1 MVSVMLLRRS
11 LFVLPTYGL
20 SFSYLVPA
28 KQLLASRLS
37 SVPLRSLPYQ
47 IPPVSAKRLFSSEP
61 DKMEEPVESDDIRF
75 RKQVLRKEIRAK
87 VRALSPEELSAQSE
101 KVWEKL
107 FQLPEYQNAKTVGLF
122 LSMPKNEI
130 KTETVLR
137 HCVENSKTIY
147 VPEVGQN
154 FECADMELLRV
165 FAEKNE
171 SGQLFYESW
180 PKNKWGIPEPPESMT
195 KEVAKPGDIDLL
207 VVPGLGFDRQGN
219 RIGQGKGY
227 YDRFITRITKDAK
240 PKLVAVTLLCQ
251 LVDAIPV
258 SPLDRVMD
266 KIVLPSEIIEI
277 TKT

>member
-1 MVSVMLLRRS
+1 M
-11 LFVLPTYGL
+11 
-20 SFSYLVPA
+20 
-28 KQLLASRLS
+28 
-37 SVPLRSLPYQ
+37 
-47 IPPVSAKRLFSSEP
+47 
-61 DKMEEPVESDDIRF
+61 MEAAVESDDIRS
-75 RKQVLRKEIRAK
+75 RKQALRKEIRAK
-87 VRALSPEELSAQSE
+87 VRNLSPEELVVQSE
-101 KVWEKL
+101 KVWERV
-107 FQLPEYQNAKTVGLF
+107 FQLPEYKNAKTVGLF

-130 KTETVLR
+130 KTETALR
-137 HCVENSKTIY
+137 HCVENGKTVY
-147 VPEVGQN
+147 VPEVGSN

-207 VVPGLGFDRQGN
+207 IVPGLGFDRLGN

-227 YDRFITRITKDAK
+227 YDRFIARIMKDSST
-240 PKLVAVTLLCQ
+240 PKLVAVTLDCQ
-251 LVDAIPV
+251 LVDSIPV